1 MSTLKIGKYLLIPFA
16 IFISSIPVIDPF
28 NVFTSLRNSAFDTFQ
43 IISPRQSQTKDNI
56 LILYIDEKSLSE
68 SKHIP
73 SGTGKGVLFDSFI
86 GIFRNLMMLV
96 IILK

>member
-56 LILYIDEKSLSE
+56 LNTKNKIFKSWTFQNE
-68 SKHIP
+68 TI
-73 SGTGKGVLFDSFI
+73 
-86 GIFRNLMMLV
+86 IFNQ
-96 IILK
+96 